1 MHFYLI
7 AQIELKTTAPCR
19 NTTPSRIGFGTIHML
34 NRNQLHPYQQEII
47 KRAAQ
52 TPNMGLFLPPGL
64 GKSVTA
70 LTIIAEQ
77 FKGKT
82 LIIAPKRVA
91 ETVWDAECKKWS
103 HLSSLKVS
111 KLLGPVSQRLSGLK
125 TEADVYLINLENVAW
140 LCGLSDKLVFTNLV
154 IDESS
159 RFKDPSTKRF
169 KALKKHLKGFSRRL
183 ILTGTPTPQGMGDLW
198 SQVGILDLGERLET
212 SLTRFRDKYM
222 TPDQMNR
229 HTRVVYSW
237 KLKENADTTIK
248 DKISDICFSLKA
260 EDYLQLPALTTL
272 YHQVEI
278 DKPVRAKYDEL
289 RKNMVADIG
298 KEKITAPTAA
308 ALANKLLQFTS
319 GAVYGEDGQTQEVH
333 RSKLEYLESVM
344 EESSSPTLVF
354 YHFKHS
360 LQRIR
365 LQFPQ
370 AVVLDDD
377 NIEAWRRGEIRML
390 LAHPQSGGIGLN
402 LQCNAGDTAQT
413 VWYDLPWSSEN
424 YIQANARVYRQ
435 GQEKPVIIHH
445 LVMANSIDEQVVKAL
460 DGKINLQEALL
471 NSLNFA
477 LL

>member
-1 MHFYLI
+1 L
-7 AQIELKTTAPCR
+7 R
-19 NTTPSRIGFGTIHML
+19 
-34 NRNQLHPYQQEII
+34 
-47 KRAAQ
+47 
-52 TPNMGLFLPPGL
+52 
-64 GKSVTA
+64 
-70 LTIIAEQ
+70 
-77 FKGKT
+77 
-82 LIIAPKRVA
+82 
-91 ETVWDAECKKWS
+91 
-103 HLSSLKVS
+103 VS
-111 KLLGPVSQRLSGLK
+111 KIIGSPEKRLAALS
-125 TEADVYLINLENVAW
+125 ADADIYLINLENVAW

-183 ILTGTPTPQGMGDLW
+183 ILTGTPTPQGVADLW

-212 SLTRFRDKYM
+212 SLTRFRDKYLE
-222 TPDQMNR
+222 PDQMNR

-237 KLKENADTTIK
+237 KPKLGADLQIQE
-248 DKISDICFSLKA
+248 KISDICYSLNA
-260 EDYLQLPALTTL
+260 QDYLQLPTL
-272 YHQVEI
+272 SNIYHSIAFDPQI
-278 DKPVRAKYDEL
+278 RNKYDQL
-289 RKNMVADIG
+289 RKDMVVDIK

-319 GAVYGEDGQTQEVH
+319 GAVYNEAGEAQEVH
-333 RSKLEYLESVM
+333 RTKLECLESIM

-365 LQFPQ
+365 LQFPE

-377 NIEAWRRGEIRML
+377 NITAWRRGEIRML

-402 LQCNAGDTAQT
+402 LQCNVGDTAQT
-413 VWYDLPWSSEN
+413 VWFDLPWSSEN
-424 YIQANARVYRQ
+424 YIQANARIYRQ

-445 LVMANSIDEQVVKAL
+445 LTVAKSIDEQVVKVL
-460 DGKINLQEALL
+460 DGKINLQDALL
-471 NSLNFA
+471 NALNFV